1 MITAITIIIID
12 KAKEQRDKF
21 NKVEEQDAISEA
33 MNAKIVWS
41 NTRHFDV
48 EKVSSLLL
56 PTITIIIIIIT
67 IIRILK
73 LSILILLI
81 EAFLLFV

>member
-21 NKVEEQDAISEA
+21 NKVEEQDAIREA

-56 PTITIIIIIIT
+56 PTITIIITIT
-67 IIRILK
+67 ITRILK

-81 EAFLLFV
+81 EASLLFV